1 MMLEAK
7 KMNSEA
13 EAPKTWKARRTLL
26 LVVAI
31 FLVPVL
37 IATYLHVSGWR
48 PDGRSLQYGDLLQ
61 PARPLGDAEL
71 LTPEGAAFRLSSL
84 RGRWIIVYFGRLP
97 CNETCRNNLYKMQQ
111 VRLAQGRDA
120 VRVQRLFVQLG
131 AAENSALAKI
141 AADYSGIVALH
152 GQEMA
157 VNKMARDFFISQGTP
172 LDGLERIYLVDP
184 HGNLVLS
191 YAPNADPSGMRKD
204 LARLLKYSQIG

>member
-1 MMLEAK
+1 MLLEVK
-7 KMNSEA
+7 KMNSET
-13 EAPKTWKARRTLL
+13 EVSRVWKARRTLL
-26 LVVAI
+26 LVIAI

-37 IATYLHVSGWR
+37 IATYLHVTGWR
-48 PDGRSLQYGDLLQ
+48 PNGRSLQHGDLLQ
-61 PARPLGDAEL
+61 PARPLADAEL
-71 LTPEGAAFRLSSL
+71 QTADGATFRLSSL
-84 RGRWIIVYFGRLP
+84 RGRWAIVYFGRLP

-131 AAENSALAKI
+131 GAEKGALAKI
-141 AADYSGIVALH
+141 AADYPGIVALQ
-152 GQEMA
+152 GTETA
-157 VNKMARDFFISQGTP
+157 VNKMARDFFIAQGTP

-191 YAPNADPSGMRKD
+191 YAPDADPTGMRKD